1 MLFQAT
7 TTKTKISA
15 FHLASTF
22 GPLSIK
28 NALKIA
34 V

>member
-7 TTKTKISA
+7 TTKTEILA
-15 FHLASTF
+15 FTF

-28 NALKIA
+28 NALKIE

>member
-7 TTKTKISA
+7 TTKTEILA
-15 FHLASTF
+15 FHLAFTF

-28 NALKIA
+28 NALKIE